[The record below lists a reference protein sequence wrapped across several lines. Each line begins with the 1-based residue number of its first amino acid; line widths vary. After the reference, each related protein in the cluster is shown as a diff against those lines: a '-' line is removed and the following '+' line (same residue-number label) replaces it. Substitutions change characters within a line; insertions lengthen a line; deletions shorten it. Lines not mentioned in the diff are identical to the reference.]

1 MGIRMIEGRDFSER
15 DEPGAPEVM
24 IVNQTFARHFF
35 GDRTA
40 VGQTVHMAGDKV
52 TIVGQVKDTKYDTPM
67 EAPVPYFYLPFRQ
80 QFAPGLNFSM
90 LIKTGGDPMTLLPQL
105 RREALTLNQDA
116 FFQSVRL
123 EDAVGFS
130 LYPQRVAAILL
141 SATATL
147 CLLLAAMGL
156 YSVMSYAISQRTQEF
171 GVRIA
176 LGASRLRVVERVTR
190 ESVQLTLPGLFLG
203 IAAAL
208 VVVRFFRSM
217 LVGVSP
223 SDPLTF
229 AGAAL
234 FLTAVALLARRAL
247 RIDPI
252 IALRCQ

>member
-1 MGIRMIEGRDFSER
+1 
-15 DEPGAPEVM
+15 
-24 IVNQTFARHFF
+24 
-35 GDRTA
+35 
-40 VGQTVHMAGDKV
+40 
-52 TIVGQVKDTKYDTPM
+52 
-67 EAPVPYFYLPFRQ
+67 
-80 QFAPGLNFSM
+80 
-90 LIKTGGDPMTLLPQL
+90 MTLLPQL